1 MTNTVRRA
9 LLPGDLVIYLL
20 VAAAAVFTALALS
33 APRDKAVYAEVT
45 CDGVTTRYP
54 LDADTSVTLTGEGY
68 TLTLEIADGG
78 ARIAESDCPDR
89 VCVNTGT
96 VKRPGQS
103 IICVPARISV
113 RLTGGSSSA
122 DAIAG

>member
-20 VAAAAVFTALALS
+20 IAAAAVCSALALS
-33 APRDKAVYAEVT
+33 VPRDKAVYAEVT
-45 CDGVTTRYP
+45 CGGVTTRYP
-54 LDADTSVTLTGEGY
+54 LDTDTSVTLTGEGY
-68 TLTLEIADGG
+68 KLTLEIADGG

-96 VKRPGQS
+96 VTRPGQS

-122 DAIAG
+122 DAVAG

>member
-9 LLPGDLVIYLL
+9 ILPGDLVIYLL
-20 VAAAAVFTALALS
+20 VGAAAVCSALLLS

-45 CDGVTTRYP
+45 SGGVTTRYP

-68 TLTLEIADGG
+68 TLTLEIADGS
-78 ARIAESDCPDR
+78 ARIAQSDCPDR
-89 VCVNTGT
+89 VCVNTGY
-96 VKRPGQS
+96 VSRPGQS

-113 RLTGGSSSA
+113 RLTGGRSSA